1 LELKDVYFVPSIT
14 QNIISIS
21 CLDLEGYHFI
31 IKNKYYF
38 LYRDDV
44 CFCCG
49 HLMNGL
55 YVLEND
61 KHILSVENDKKR
73 CKTSHENSTFMGHCR
88 LYHINE
94 KHIKRL
100 QDVSLLG
107 QFNFESIDTCESYL
121 LEKND

>member
-1 LELKDVYFVPSIT
+1 
-14 QNIISIS
+14 
-21 CLDLEGYHFI
+21 
-31 IKNKYYF
+31 
-38 LYRDDV
+38 
-44 CFCCG
+44 
-49 HLMNGL
+49 MNGL